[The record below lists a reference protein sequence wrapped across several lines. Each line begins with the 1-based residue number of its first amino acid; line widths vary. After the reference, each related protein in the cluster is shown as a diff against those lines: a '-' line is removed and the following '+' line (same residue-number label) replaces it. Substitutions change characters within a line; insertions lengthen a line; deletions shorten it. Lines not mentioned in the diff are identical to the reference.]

1 MPVHKASWAIRHA
14 SRCWFEGVALSR
26 LLALLVA
33 LACLCAGLALALHHP
48 LWPAV
53 AVVVFT
59 LWIAAVTW
67 RGHLWLFMVPV
78 GVAFMNL
85 SPWTGWIVFDEF
97 DILLLGTLTGANAK
111 QAWSGRGP
119 SEAPLPIG
127 AKVAMLL
134 LGGMALWSLWRGLAD
149 AGGISLEWFAGY
161 TDALNSVRV
170 FKSEGYALLFLPL
183 LHRELARGPAR
194 AHQRFAT
201 GMVLGL
207 SVVAFAALWERLAY
221 AGLYDFSKPYRTVAL
236 FWEMHVG
243 GEAIDAYLALA
254 TPYAAWAVL
263 SARHPLPWVGS
274 ATLVLLTAY
283 TVLTTF
289 SRGLYFA
296 LAASLLLLTALLL
309 VQRKNRPDGASLRS
323 RRQVDW
329 RAKATVLL
337 WLMLAVEVLMVLG
350 IGTFMLE
357 RLARSPVDLGSRAM
371 HWQHGMALLQSGADW
386 WLGKGTGRLPT
397 HYARRGPEGEFSGQ
411 VQLRH
416 ELNGEHALNR
426 FVTVSGPKT
435 QKRLA
440 GQFALT
446 QRVCKQPEGL
456 HLVRLDVRARTATDL
471 QLEWCARHL
480 LYDAD
485 CRTATLHVEADPA
498 WQSVELPLVG
508 VAATQDAWHAPR
520 LALFALSVIDAG
532 GEADVD
538 NLHLIG
544 APMEEL
550 LSNGDFSDGMARWLG
565 SAQSYFLPWH
575 IDNLFLELLIERG
588 LVGLLV
594 FGVLT
599 GLALLHLTLACARQ
613 GELHP
618 YVVSALTGALCVGL
632 TGSLMDVPRVMFLFY
647 LMTLEGAL
655 LVSSSAARFTHMRKI
670 NEEKERSFRLDLQ

>member
-1 MPVHKASWAIRHA
+1 MT
-14 SRCWFEGVALSR
+14 
-26 LLALLVA
+26 
-33 LACLCAGLALALHHP
+33 CLCAGLALAVHHP
-48 LWPAV
+48 LWPTA
-53 AVVVFT
+53 AVVLFA

-67 RGHLWLFMVPV
+67 RGYLWLLMVPA
-78 GVAFMNL
+78 GVAFMSF

-97 DILLLGTLTGANAK
+97 DILLLGTLTGAYAQ
-111 QAWSGRGP
+111 QAWAGRAP
-119 SEAPLPIG
+119 SQAPLPTG
-127 AKVAMLL
+127 VQVALLL
-134 LGGMALWSLWRGLAD
+134 LGGMALWSLWRALAD
-149 AGGISLEWFAGY
+149 AGGLSLDWFAGY

-170 FKSEGYALLFLPL
+170 LKSEGYAVLFVPM
-183 LHRELARGPAR
+183 LHRELARGSAR
-194 AHQRFAT
+194 AHQRMAT
-201 GMVLGL
+201 GMVMGL
-207 SVVAFAALWERLAY
+207 SVVVLAALWERLAF
-221 AGLYDFSKPYRTVAL
+221 AGLFDFSKPYRTVAL

-243 GEAIDAYLALA
+243 GEAIDAYLALV

-263 SARHPLPWVGS
+263 SARRPLAWVGS
-274 ATLVLLTAY
+274 AALVVLTAY

-289 SRGLYFA
+289 SRGLYFS

-309 VQRKNRPDGASLRS
+309 VQRKNRPQVALLRN

-329 RAKATVLL
+329 RAKATVML
-337 WLMLAVEVLMVLG
+337 WLVLAVEVLMVLG
-350 IGTFMLE
+350 VGTFMLE

-371 HWQHGMALLQSGADW
+371 HWQNGIALLQSGADW
-386 WLGKGTGRLPT
+386 WLGKGPGRLPT
-397 HYARRGPEGEFSGQ
+397 HYARLGPEGEFSGQ

-416 ELNGEHALNR
+416 EQNGEHDINR

-446 QRVCKQPEGL
+446 QRVRKQPEGL
-456 HLVRLDVRARTATDL
+456 HLVRLDVRAGTATDL

-485 CRTATLHVEADPA
+485 CHTATLHVEADPA

-508 VAATQDAWHAPR
+508 VDAKKDSWHAPG
-520 LALFALSVIDAG
+520 LVMFALSVMDAG
-532 GEADVD
+532 RQVDVD

-544 APMEEL
+544 PPMEDL
-550 LSNGDFSDGMARWLG
+550 LANGDFSDGMARWLG

-594 FGVLT
+594 FCVLA
-599 GLALLHLTLACARQ
+599 GMALWHLTLACARH

-618 YVVSALTGALCVGL
+618 YVLSALTGALCVGF
-632 TGSLMDVPRVMFLFY
+632 TGSLLDVPRVMFLFY
-647 LMTLEGAL
+647 LMALEGAL
-655 LVSSSAARFTHMRKI
+655 LVSSSGARFTHMRKI
-670 NEEKERSFRLDLQ
+670 NDEKDRPFRLDLQ